1 MKPEIKAR
9 WLAALRSGDYI
20 QGHGQLREGNTFC
33 CLGVLCD
40 LYAKE
45 TGVEWKKHESERYA
59 FDHHLSFLPDSV
71 MHWAGL
77 VDHDP
82 IPKLGG
88 ASCTLSY
95 FNDSRRASF
104 NEIADHVERGL

>member
-20 QGHGQLREGNTFC
+20 QGHGRLREGNTFC

-45 TGVEWKKHESERYA
+45 TGVEWQKEESGHCA
-59 FDHHLSFLPDSV
+59 FDHASFLPNCV

-77 VDHDP
+77 EDHDP

-95 FNDSRRASF
+95 FNDVRRAGF